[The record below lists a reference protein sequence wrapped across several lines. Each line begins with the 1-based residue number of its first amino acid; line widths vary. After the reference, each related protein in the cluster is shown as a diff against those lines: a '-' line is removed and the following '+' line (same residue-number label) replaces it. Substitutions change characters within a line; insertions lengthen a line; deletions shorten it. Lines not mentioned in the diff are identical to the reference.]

1 MKTITITGENLNQ
14 QIIQAIKNAVAK
26 ASNPTYTIKYIN
38 TSKDKIDSEALQDI
52 EDAKLGAK
60 LYSEYLASG
69 SKSTSWADIKKEN
82 KIRFSDYAKEKF
94 NELDGSI
101 KKPIQKFLD
110 RLEESDDPRSSG
122 KGLTENLSGLWR
134 YRVKNYRL
142 ICFIQ
147 DEELIVLFLDISK
160 RDEVYTDRNVKSI
173 LKNVPTK

>member
-1 MKTITITGENLNQ
+1 MSKKLLAIFLLLGVLTYAEDNDTTVIINDNAQKAIDNGEVITTEVTKKVVGENNQQLDVKEIDTEELILQNQNLESSSINITGENLNQ

-82 KIRFSDYAKEKF
+82 
-94 NELDGSI
+94 
-101 KKPIQKFLD
+101 
-110 RLEESDDPRSSG
+110 
-122 KGLTENLSGLWR
+122 GL
-134 YRVKNYRL
+134 
-142 ICFIQ
+142 
-147 DEELIVLFLDISK
+147 
-160 RDEVYTDRNVKSI
+160 
-173 LKNVPTK
+173 

>member
-1 MKTITITGENLNQ
+1 MNLTAQSKNQ
-14 QIIQAIKNAVAK
+14 FK
-26 ASNPTYTIKYIN
+26 SFL
-38 TSKDKIDSEALQDI
+38 IDSRKVMIHA
-52 EDAKLGAK
+52 
-60 LYSEYLASG
+60 
-69 SKSTSWADIKKEN
+69 
-82 KIRFSDYAKEKF
+82 
-94 NELDGSI
+94 
-101 KKPIQKFLD
+101 
-110 RLEESDDPRSSG
+110 G

>member
-38 TSKDKIDSEALQDI
+38 TSKDI

-82 KIRFSDYAKEKF
+82 
-94 NELDGSI
+94 
-101 KKPIQKFLD
+101 
-110 RLEESDDPRSSG
+110 
-122 KGLTENLSGLWR
+122 GL
-134 YRVKNYRL
+134 
-142 ICFIQ
+142 
-147 DEELIVLFLDISK
+147 
-160 RDEVYTDRNVKSI
+160 
-173 LKNVPTK
+173 